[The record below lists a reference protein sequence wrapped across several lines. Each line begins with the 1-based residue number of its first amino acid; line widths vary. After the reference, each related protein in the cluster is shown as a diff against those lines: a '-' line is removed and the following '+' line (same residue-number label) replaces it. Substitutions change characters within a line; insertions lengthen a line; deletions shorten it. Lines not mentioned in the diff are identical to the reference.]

1 MSIQKPDAITLTATA
16 TGLTINIK
24 DANRVS
30 ANVLQAAV
38 MKHQMQ
44 LHQTQLKAYVVQ
56 IAERNRCTT
65 EATALVAELNGWVQA
80 GSAYSDVMFVNFGRD
95 ETAAQTLF
103 GRLAAMN
110 VVCTTGNLGNAP
122 TGGTAGDP
130 EDGKFYLAN
139 MRSGNGPDGSA
150 VAGRGYLVR
159 KGKLRSTIEYIQ
171 RNVIDTLVSTQQTEA
186 LAVTAAKDRLQQAFL
201 SVSTWFRNAYQ
212 LLSGMFR

>member
-1 MSIQKPDAITLTATA
+1 MPIQKPDAITLTATA

-24 DANRVS
+24 DPNRVS

-38 MKHQMQ
+38 MKH
-44 LHQTQLKAYVVQ
+44 
-56 IAERNRCTT
+56 RTT

-95 ETAAQTLF
+95 NTAAQTLF

-110 VVCTTGNLGNAP
+110 VVCATTYGGGIQ
-122 TGGTAGDP
+122 TGYHPPDP
-130 EDGKFYLAN
+130 QDGRFFSSTL
-139 MRSGNGPDGSA
+139 RSGNGPDGSA
-150 VAGRGYLVR
+150 VAANGYLVT
-159 KGKLRSTIEYIQ
+159 KGKLRSMIEYIQ